1 MTIKY
6 TLTTVNTRVLHNY
19 GDRHAA
25 SISAAISHATQL
37 LGYVS
42 CVTVKSKQSERL
54 LSESW
59 AAWATKH
66 MTFRGRSF

>member
-1 MTIKY
+1 MTIKD

-37 LGYVS
+37 LGYGKLRDS
-42 CVTVKSKQSERL
+42 QEQAQST
-54 LSESW
+54 SQ
-59 AAWATKH
+59 
-66 MTFRGRSF
+66 RGY

>member
-1 MTIKY
+1 MAIEMA
-6 TLTTVNTRVLHNY
+6 
-19 GDRHAA
+19 AA

-37 LGYVS
+37 LGYGKLRDRDSQEQAVREG
-42 CVTVKSKQSERL
+42 TK

-66 MTFRGRSF
+66 MTFHGQSF